1 MWSHDLKTWLEEGYV
16 IKYYKKNTTIV
27 VFIIIF
33 FLQIRYVGRD
43 TLAAP
48 AVGVGKWHQKQA
60 EDVIN
65 DPFNLKI

>member
-1 MWSHDLKTWLEEGYV
+1 MLLN
-16 IKYYKKNTTIV
+16 KKNTTIV
-27 VFIIIF
+27 VFIINF
-33 FLQIRYVGRD
+33 FFQIRYVGRD